1 MKKGLAIGGLILVT
15 VIWGGGFVASDMA
28 LESMKPFQIMMV
40 RFLLAS
46 VLMGLVSLGQRNRK
60 EEVVNRTGAIKAG
73 ILMGVALFIGFSLQ
87 IIANQRGK
95 VKKKIVALQYTTPS
109 KNAFLTALNVVIV
122 PFIAFVILK
131 KKIGAKGIIGAILSV
146 IGVALLSLNGNLTL
160 GLGDALTLICAIGF
174 AFQIFFT
181 SEFVKKYPASVLN
194 MVQMITAFILSA
206 VSMVVFGETDFQVT
220 TQGWLSVLYLGVI
233 STTLCYLLQTACQKY
248 VDETKAAIVLSMES
262 VFGTIFSIII
272 LHEIITPRMVIGC
285 VIILAAVILSDKKG
299 EISNEEIQCSNI

>member
-1 MKKGLAIGGLILVT
+1 MMKKWLAIGGLILVT

-28 LESMKPFQIMMV
+28 LGSMKPFQIMMV

-46 VLMGLVSLGQRNRK
+46 VLMGMISMGQHKKEGKLENRA
-60 EEVVNRTGAIKAG
+60 GAIKAG
-73 ILMGVALFIGFSLQ
+73 ILMGIALFAGFALQ
-87 IIANQRGK
+87 IIG
-95 VKKKIVALQYTTPS
+95 LQYTTPS

-131 KKIGAKGIIGAILSV
+131 KKVGMKGIIGAIMSV

-160 GLGDALTLICAIGF
+160 SLGDGLTLLCAVGF

-181 SEFVKKYPASVLN
+181 GEFVKKYPASVLN
-194 MVQMITAFILSA
+194 MVQMITAFVLSA
-206 VSMVVFGETDFQVT
+206 VSLVLFGETDFQVT

-233 STTLCYLLQTACQKY
+233 STTVCYLLQTACQKY
-248 VDETKAAIVLSMES
+248 VDEIREAIVLSMES

-272 LHEIITPRMVIGC
+272 LHEVITLRMVIGC
-285 VIILAAVILSDKKG
+285 AIILAAVI
-299 EISNEEIQCSNI
+299 ISNLSETEGEEKDEEIQCSNF

>member
-40 RFLLAS
+40 RFLLTS

-87 IIANQRGK
+87 II
-95 VKKKIVALQYTTPS
+95 ALQYTTPS

-285 VIILAAVILSDKKG
+285 VIILAAVIISNLSDKKG

>member
-87 IIANQRGK
+87 IIA
-95 VKKKIVALQYTTPS
+95 LQYTTPS

-131 KKIGAKGIIGAILSV
+131 KKDRCEGNYRSYIVSNWSCTSFAKRQSYAWFRRCTHVDLCNRVCIS
-146 IGVALLSLNGNLTL
+146 
-160 GLGDALTLICAIGF
+160 
-174 AFQIFFT
+174 
-181 SEFVKKYPASVLN
+181 
-194 MVQMITAFILSA
+194 
-206 VSMVVFGETDFQVT
+206 DF
-220 TQGWLSVLYLGVI
+220 LY
-233 STTLCYLLQTACQKY
+233 
-248 VDETKAAIVLSMES
+248 E
-262 VFGTIFSIII
+262 
-272 LHEIITPRMVIGC
+272 
-285 VIILAAVILSDKKG
+285 
-299 EISNEEIQCSNI
+299 